1 MSPFR
6 SRKYLPAKAETIRD
20 INTTLI
26 LNLIRSHQPI
36 SRAEVARLTGL
47 QRSTI
52 SEIVNELL
60 KKELV
65 IETGAGSSS
74 GGRKPTMM
82 RLNAERFC
90 VFGLSLGVKEVSLAM
105 SDLNG
110 DILYRESFLPEESPE
125 AMFKIV
131 AEKINRIIDARR
143 HERLHYEGIGITIPG
158 LVDYSTGEI
167 LFAPNMGWRHLR
179 AEDYLQTRVR
189 MPVYVDNDANA
200 AAMAELWYDTSTDP
214 PSSLVMV
221 LVSEGVGVGMFVNDE
236 IYRGANGTAG
246 EFGHTVVVV
255 NGKKCRCGNSGCW
268 ELYAS
273 DHATVARYFS
283 RESTQSLHES
293 DAEVETEPLSLSVSD
308 LIKRAQSGDEL
319 ARESIIEAGR
329 YIGIGIG
336 NIMAALNPLE
346 IVIGGQIIEG
356 WQLIELPMQ
365 QSISRNIQHDLSK
378 TIVRP
383 TRLGND
389 SSLLSAV
396 ALAIS
401 RRFAFSRVAR
411 VASGG

>member
-1 MSPFR
+1 
-6 SRKYLPAKAETIRD
+6 
-20 INTTLI
+20 
-26 LNLIRSHQPI
+26 
-36 SRAEVARLTGL
+36 
-47 QRSTI
+47 
-52 SEIVNELL
+52 
-60 KKELV
+60 
-65 IETGAGSSS
+65 
-74 GGRKPTMM
+74 
-82 RLNAERFC
+82 
-90 VFGLSLGVKEVSLAM
+90 
-105 SDLNG
+105 
-110 DILYRESFLPEESPE
+110 
-125 AMFKIV
+125 
-131 AEKINRIIDARR
+131 
-143 HERLHYEGIGITIPG
+143 
-158 LVDYSTGEI
+158 
-167 LFAPNMGWRHLR
+167 
-179 AEDYLQTRVR
+179 
-189 MPVYVDNDANA
+189 
-200 AAMAELWYDTSTDP
+200 MAELWYDTGTDP

-283 RESTQSLHES
+283 RDSPPGLQEGDT
-293 DAEVETEPLSLSVSD
+293 VIETEPLSLSVLD
-308 LIKRAQSGDEL
+308 LIKRARGGDEQ
-319 ARESIIEAGR
+319 ARASLIEAGR

-356 WQLIELPMQ
+356 WHLIEAPMQ

-401 RRFAFSRVAR
+401 RRFAFSRIAR
-411 VASGG
+411 VTSSG